1 MCTNI
6 NNESSRPV
14 TPSEEDCCHSGC
26 DPCIFDVHKKL
37 LEEYE
42 KKGKQ
47 NVQTQKKKNILN
59 LYSYKNFVV
68 VNMDETSECY
78 ILLFLKYQ
86 EETKIHLIGGF
97 QSILQIPLK
106 KELQLLS
113 DYWNFKCTLHISQ
126 LQNDFFSLHGLNVKS
141 GRIDKESVCETLE
154 NHMTNATLILICG
167 TRQFNSSV
175 EQWARNM
182 NYTHIHVFE

>member
-68 VNMDETSECY
+68 VNMDETSEY
-78 ILLFLKYQ
+78 
-86 EETKIHLIGGF
+86 
-97 QSILQIPLK
+97 
-106 KELQLLS
+106 
-113 DYWNFKCTLHISQ
+113 
-126 LQNDFFSLHGLNVKS
+126 DFFSLHGLNVKS